1 METTST
7 QPYITVLSIA
17 GSDPS
22 GGAGI
27 QQDIKTCEALGCY
40 GMAAITSLTAQSPSK
55 VYSVFN
61 TTRFLEAQLSAL
73 LDEVR
78 PAAVKIGMLPDAE
91 SVEVVAKV
99 IGKYRLENIVV
110 DPVIV
115 STSGHVLAER
125 HAVKTMTKKL
135 FKVATI
141 VTPNI
146 PEAKILTDE
155 EIDFIEDMYK
165 AAKLMANQSGCQ
177 AVMLKGGHL
186 TPIED
191 VLYIASTDTMY
202 NFPTRLINTPNTHGT
217 GCRLSTAIACGLAK
231 GLSIIDAVKLAKE
244 WLSEDLRKNAFMRF
258 P

>member
-7 QPYITVLSIA
+7 QPYVPVLSIA

-27 QQDIKTCEALGCY
+27 QQDIKTCEAFGCY

-61 TTRFLEAQLSAL
+61 TSRFLEAQLTAL

-91 SVEVVAKV
+91 SVEVIAK
-99 IGKYRLENIVV
+99 IIERYRLENIVV

-115 STSGHVLAER
+115 STSGHILAER
-125 HAVKTMTKKL
+125 HSVKTMTKKL
-135 FKVATI
+135 FHLATI

-146 PEAKILTDE
+146 PETEILTE
-155 EIDFIEDMYK
+155 AVIDSIEDMRK
-165 AAKLMANQSGCQ
+165 AATFMAKQLGCQ
-177 AVMLKGGHL
+177 AVMLKGGHF

-191 VLYIASTDTMY
+191 ILYIHSTERLY
-202 NFPTRLINTPNTHGT
+202 NFPTRMIKTPNTHGT

-231 GLSIIDAVKLAKE
+231 GFSILDAVKLSKE
-244 WLSEDLRKNAFMRF
+244 WLSEDLRKNALMRF